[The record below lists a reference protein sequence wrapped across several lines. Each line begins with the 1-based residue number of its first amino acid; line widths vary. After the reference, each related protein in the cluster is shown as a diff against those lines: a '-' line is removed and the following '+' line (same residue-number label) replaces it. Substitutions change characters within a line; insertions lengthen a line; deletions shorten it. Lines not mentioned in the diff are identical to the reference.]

1 MLKGLI
7 GIAGDVVKT
16 VTAPVEIATDIT
28 RAVTK
33 PVADLAGDLVDEVK
47 RATSSGKQ
55 NNDR

>member
-33 PVADLAGDLVDEVK
+33 PVADLAEDLVEEVK
-47 RATSSGKQ
+47 RATSPGKQ
-55 NNDR
+55 DNGR